1 MTNFACNRR
10 YDRRKEIHHT
20 PEITENHVT
29 VFEQVFSA
37 LKMLRGAAIKSWKQ
51 VQTLFQENLSERGEH
66 MGEYSG
72 SRAELPKNIRQIGE
86 RDEVVR
92 LYVEDYVNT

>member
-1 MTNFACNRR
+1 LTNFACNRR

-37 LKMLRGAAIKSWKQ
+37 LKMKMLHGAAIKSWKQ
-51 VQTLFQENLSERGEH
+51 VQTRFQENLS
-66 MGEYSG
+66 
-72 SRAELPKNIRQIGE
+72 
-86 RDEVVR
+86 
-92 LYVEDYVNT
+92 